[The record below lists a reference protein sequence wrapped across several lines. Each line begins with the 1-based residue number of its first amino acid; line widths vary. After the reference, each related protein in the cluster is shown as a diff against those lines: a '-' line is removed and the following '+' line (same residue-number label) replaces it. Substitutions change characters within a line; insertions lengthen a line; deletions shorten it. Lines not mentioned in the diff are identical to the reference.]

1 MNISMQAVLNS
12 TDITINAQQAAPFIG
27 ADPAYIRY
35 QARECPEKLGFPVI
49 VYGKRVK
56 IPRIPFLRYLG
67 LVDSDG
73 AQNTAFVVG
82 ANS

>member
-1 MNISMQAVLNS
+1 MQAVLNS
-12 TDITINAQQAAPFIG
+12 TDITINAQQAASFIG
-27 ADPAYIRY
+27 ADPAYIRH
-35 QARECPEKLGFPVI
+35 QARKCPEKLGFPVI

-67 LVDSDG
+67 LMDNDG
-73 AQNTAFVVG
+73 DQSTASIVG